1 MRKEKSKNKTTGSLN
16 MVNLTLDERDVKRR
30 TRNTISSDVDISMFV
45 L

>member
-1 MRKEKSKNKTTGSLN
+1 